1 MHRTCFS
8 HIFMIKFLKINC
20 SSKARWGQG
29 EWILCM
35 VSCPPYT
42 TQAITKNEP
51 VRPEPSEGWSC
62 QNRPNTRPHRHEDV
76 TQRRWPHVNAPT
88 SPGSAEL
95 SAAREQGR
103 DQWGTLLSIA
113 SKWTHL
119 TGTHRPGFY
128 SKFYIVFK
136 NYWLLQSSPGG
147 PLTPP
152 SLPACVTGQTKNT
165 M

>member
-1 MHRTCFS
+1 
-8 HIFMIKFLKINC
+8 
-20 SSKARWGQG
+20 
-29 EWILCM
+29 M

-51 VRPEPSEGWSC
+51 VRPEPAEGWSC
-62 QNRPNTRPHRHEDV
+62 RNRPNTRPHRREDL

-95 SAAREQGR
+95 SAARERGR
-103 DQWGTLLSIA
+103 DQWGTLPSIA

-136 NYWLLQSSPGG
+136 TTNFFSPLLGG
-147 PLTPP
+147 PSHPLH
-152 SLPACVTGQTKNT
+152 SLPVLLDKLRNHVISTHLYLCCGLYPLWGLFF
-165 M
+165 